1 MSEAAECPHPIQFRG
16 FYPQA
21 AVALGAELAPFFL
34 ETRLKASGVTSVTG
48 PAIPTLHPLQTHD

>member
-1 MSEAAECPHPIQFRG
+1 MPTSNPVSRL
-16 FYPQA
+16 YPQA